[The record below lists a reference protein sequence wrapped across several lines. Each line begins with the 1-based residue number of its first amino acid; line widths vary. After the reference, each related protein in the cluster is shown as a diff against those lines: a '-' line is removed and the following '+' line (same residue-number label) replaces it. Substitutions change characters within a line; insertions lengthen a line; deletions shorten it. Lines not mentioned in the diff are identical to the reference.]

1 MKVNQHKVGLLVVLL
16 VSAVFLC
23 YSLLSHELPSMHL
36 KPASSVW
43 RFWNPPRQHHTVI
56 SNSTTLGDRKI
67 YYTFSP
73 QRNTTAPA
81 TVHRKHQ
88 VNRKNLRR
96 LTTLCVGD
104 AQQRNASQQ
113 VKPTTCRLLEQRA
126 RVVQEVCRRQHV
138 QQAPPGTDRSHDGD
152 EPGNYVEYVSR
163 KHIYLLRRAFTLT
176 CVINKTDN
184 EFEFARRH
192 FFKFLL
198 VRHPFSRLLSAYRDK
213 VEAAQHWSLKQ
224 LREHIFTT
232 LAEANLTKRR
242 PNKDSQNSGDD
253 IPTFRDFLE
262 YILINKWTGGGFDS
276 HWAPYWHLCSPCFI
290 QYDAVAKLETAHT
303 DLKYIWHHMRLKE
316 PVPWINRSSQNSTS
330 GSTINHYYQG
340 LSPDLIARVYHHY
353 SLDFKMFQYDI
364 LDVVREGGH
373 CHMQDCSD
381 MVPFFS

>member
-1 MKVNQHKVGLLVVLL
+1 MCPSIRQVE
-16 VSAVFLC
+16 VSLGKM
-23 YSLLSHELPSMHL
+23 L
-36 KPASSVW
+36 
-43 RFWNPPRQHHTVI
+43 NRQH
-56 SNSTTLGDRKI
+56 
-67 YYTFSP
+67 
-73 QRNTTAPA
+73 
-81 TVHRKHQ
+81 
-88 VNRKNLRR
+88 
-96 LTTLCVGD
+96 
-104 AQQRNASQQ
+104 
-113 VKPTTCRLLEQRA
+113 
-126 RVVQEVCRRQHV
+126 
-138 QQAPPGTDRSHDGD
+138 
-152 EPGNYVEYVSR
+152 YVSVQCG
-163 KHIYLLRRAFTLT
+163 K
-176 CVINKTDN
+176 INTDN

-364 LDVVREGGH
+364 LDVVRQGGH